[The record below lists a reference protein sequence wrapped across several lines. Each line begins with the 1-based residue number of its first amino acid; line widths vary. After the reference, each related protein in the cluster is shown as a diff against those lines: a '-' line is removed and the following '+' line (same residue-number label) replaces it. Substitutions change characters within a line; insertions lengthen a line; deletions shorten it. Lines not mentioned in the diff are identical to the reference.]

1 MNEQKYREYQFLILE
16 EMRRHLFSINDLKL
30 LLILFFLKKKNRLI
44 NTYCYFY
51 NISLASLNLK
61 KYCWVEGNRGKN

>member
-30 LLILFFLKKKNRLI
+30 LLRDSFFLKEKK
-44 NTYCYFY
+44 
-51 NISLASLNLK
+51 
-61 KYCWVEGNRGKN
+61 

>member
-30 LLILFFLKKKNRLI
+30 LLILFFLKKK
-44 NTYCYFY
+44 
-51 NISLASLNLK
+51 K
-61 KYCWVEGNRGKN
+61 